1 MTVTHDNPASQ
12 ADLGEMRPRERR
24 WNNRGSMIIA
34 ACCSR
39 VPGALAAA
47 FADKAAL
54 KTAVDN
60 CLVAVDTGEN
70 CCSSEMADCGAAG
83 NVDMPNWD
91 TSLVTDMSKLFY
103 DCNGGWAYCG
113 SVVFDSR
120 SFNQAIGGWDT
131 SQVTNME
138 YMFAG
143 AAAFNQDIGS
153 WNTAQVT
160 NMRKMLSKAAA
171 FNQNIGSWNTAQ
183 VTNMAGMF
191 DGADAFNQNIGSW
204 NTAQVTNMMY
214 MFNNAAAFNQA
225 IGTWDTSQVTSMSS
239 MFQRAAAFNQNI
251 GSWDTSQVT
260 TMGKMFNEVTAWL
273 ARYTNCGNDN
283 SHSAC
288 SEFTS
293 FASSAAAIDG
303 PPTAWVRKVNACDAA
318 VPPVNGAAGTCTDT
332 LASGSSCQPE
342 CDSGYAV
349 SGASSCL
356 NRVLTSATCTIPCDA
371 STAPTNGAVGT
382 CTSSLAS
389 GSTCQP
395 TCNTGYTLSGS
406 RSCSSGTLTD
416 TVACKADSPAPSSAL
431 ETPEKAA
438 VSNAVGLKGGGHAV
452 LACASA
458 LFVIVLGM

>member
-1 MTVTHDNPASQ
+1 
-12 ADLGEMRPRERR
+12 
-24 WNNRGSMIIA
+24 
-34 ACCSR
+34 
-39 VPGALAAA
+39 
-47 FADKAAL
+47 
-54 KTAVDN
+54 
-60 CLVAVDTGEN
+60 
-70 CCSSEMADCGAAG
+70 
-83 NVDMPNWD
+83 
-91 TSLVTDMSKLFY
+91 MSKLFY
-103 DCNGGWAYCG
+103 DCTGGDCG
-113 SVVFDSR
+113 WDTGWDTFDSR

-160 NMRKMLSKAAA
+160 NMRTMLSKAVA

-214 MFNNAAAFNQA
+214 MFHNAAAFNQA

-239 MFQRAAAFNQNI
+239 MFQRAAAFNQAI

-260 TMGKMFNEVTAWL
+260 TMAKMFNEATAML

-303 PPTAWVRKVNACDAA
+303 PPTAWVRKENACDAA

-332 LASGSSCQPE
+332 LASGSSCTPT

-389 GSTCQP
+389 GSSCTP

-438 VSNAVGLKGGGHAV
+438 AVSWAVGLKGGGHAV

>member
-24 WNNRGSMIIA
+24 WNNRGRGKRSSRITGSMIIA

-160 NMRKMLSKAAA
+160 NM
-171 FNQNIGSWNTAQ
+171 
-183 VTNMAGMF
+183 
-191 DGADAFNQNIGSW
+191 
-204 NTAQVTNMMY
+204 MY

-225 IGTWDTSQVTSMSS
+225 IGTWDTSQNTSMSS

-293 FASSAAAIDG
+293 FASSTAAIDG

-371 STAPTNGAVGT
+371 STAPTNVAVGT